1 MQPTFNA
8 WIITRELSLLALDDV
23 LPRHMMPDRFHRD
36 VRIRAIESLLFERL
50 PNTRLQSS
58 ALAPAALRVHTPSM
72 TLKNA
77 ALLAFV
83 GTILVAALL
92 VWNLIFSLVSVM
104 RGLVPAVVLVP
115 ALIYAFAVLSV
126 ALFFYVFKKAQ

>member
-1 MQPTFNA
+1 
-8 WIITRELSLLALDDV
+8 
-23 LPRHMMPDRFHRD
+23 
-36 VRIRAIESLLFERL
+36 
-50 PNTRLQSS
+50 
-58 ALAPAALRVHTPSM
+58 M

-77 ALLAFV
+77 ALIAFV